1 MDNNLS
7 IFWFRRDLRLH
18 DNHGLFK
25 ALSSSKKVMAI
36 FIFDPEILG
45 ELNEDDKRVSLIYNR
60 LKELNES
67 LKNHGAKINIY
78 HGKPL
83 DVFISLFSSHK
94 IDSVFAN
101 TDYEPYAIKRDNSIV
116 KKAKGLGVNAY
127 FLKDQLIFEKDDIL
141 SNSDTPYSVYT
152 PFMKKWMSKFKIS
165 LTLPF
170 LSQDHLFK
178 LIIEDKVKQVDS
190 LEQMSFVEQEVI
202 IPEPRLDYKTLRLY
216 NDSRDQIDVSG
227 TTCISIHLRFGFL
240 SVREVANLAYQ
251 YSEKLLKEL
260 IWRSFFSQIL
270 WHNPHV
276 VDTCFRAKYEQIQW
290 VNDKTQFQKWK
301 YGQTGYPLVDA
312 GMRELFDT
320 GLMNNRVRMLT
331 ASFLVKNLGVDWR
344 LGEAYFA
351 SKLLDYDLASNNGN
365 WQWIA
370 GTGADAAPYFRVFN
384 PLTQQKKFDPNFTY
398 CNKWLQEIN
407 EFGFY
412 PIDKITDLN
421 ESRLKAIKR
430 YKSINI

>member
-178 LIIEDKVKQVDS
+178 LIIEDKVKQVD
-190 LEQMSFVEQEVI
+190 L
-202 IPEPRLDYKTLRLY
+202 
-216 NDSRDQIDVSG
+216 
-227 TTCISIHLRFGFL
+227 
-240 SVREVANLAYQ
+240 
-251 YSEKLLKEL
+251 
-260 IWRSFFSQIL
+260 
-270 WHNPHV
+270 
-276 VDTCFRAKYEQIQW
+276 
-290 VNDKTQFQKWK
+290 
-301 YGQTGYPLVDA
+301 
-312 GMRELFDT
+312 
-320 GLMNNRVRMLT
+320 
-331 ASFLVKNLGVDWR
+331 
-344 LGEAYFA
+344 
-351 SKLLDYDLASNNGN
+351 
-365 WQWIA
+365 
-370 GTGADAAPYFRVFN
+370 
-384 PLTQQKKFDPNFTY
+384 
-398 CNKWLQEIN
+398 
-407 EFGFY
+407 
-412 PIDKITDLN
+412 
-421 ESRLKAIKR
+421 
-430 YKSINI
+430 